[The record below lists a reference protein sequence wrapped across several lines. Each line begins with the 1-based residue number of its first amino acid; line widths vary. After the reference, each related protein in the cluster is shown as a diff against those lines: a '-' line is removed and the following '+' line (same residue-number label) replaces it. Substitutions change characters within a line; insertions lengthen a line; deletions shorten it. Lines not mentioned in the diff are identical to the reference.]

1 MDPDRI
7 YAYLTLARARVFD
20 RVATLSEAQ
29 HKQVFPIGL
38 GSLNA
43 TLTHTM
49 MAEWFYIR
57 RIERVAVPAY
67 KEWPHRY
74 EEPPGFEVIRAFWD
88 ELAGET
94 RRVMREVRDWD
105 APISYLAMLD
115 DGEAG
120 PARTIT
126 ASASDVFTQLVTH
139 EVHHRAQVMAMLR
152 QLGAPVEDLDF
163 SALMYARRG

>member
-1 MDPDRI
+1 MEPHRI
-7 YAYLTLARARVFD
+7 YDYLTLARARVFD
-20 RVATLSEAQ
+20 RVATLSAAQ
-29 HKQVFPIGL
+29 HVQVFPIGL

-57 RIERVAVPAY
+57 RIERAPVPAY

-74 EEPPGFEVIRAFWD
+74 ETPPGFEVIRPFW
-88 ELAGET
+88 EGLAEET
-94 RRVMREVRDWD
+94 RRVMRGVRDWD

-115 DGEAG
+115 EGETG

-126 ASASDVFTQLVTH
+126 ATAADIFTQLAMH

-163 SALMYARRG
+163 SSLMYARR

>member
-1 MDPDRI
+1 MDPHRI
-7 YAYLTLARARVFD
+7 YEYLTLARARVFD
-20 RVATLSEAQ
+20 RVATLSAAQ
-29 HKQVFPIGL
+29 QAHVFPIGL
-38 GSLNA
+38 GSLGA

-57 RIERVAVPAY
+57 RMARAAVPAY

-74 EEPPGFEVIRAFWD
+74 EAPPGFEVIRPFWE

-94 RRVMREVRDWD
+94 RRVMREVRDWE
-105 APISYLAMLD
+105 APISYVAMLD

-126 ASASDVFTQLVTH
+126 ATAADIFTQLATH
-139 EVHHRAQVMAMLR
+139 EVHHRAQAMMMLR

-163 SALMYARRG
+163 SAMTYARR